1 MLKFFTSDLRRN
13 LTKILCLTVG
23 LAVGFLLV
31 AKIYFQETVDTFF
44 PDIDRM
50 YLFTQSAVNQGE
62 YQEWSQMPGGTA
74 TELQRHFPQIEVAT
88 RSTYLSGSTSL
99 RLPDGRMLD
108 VDAIVLADTCHFDVL
123 ATPIIEGNPHDVLA
137 TANSIMIPRSLAEK
151 IGGDVVGLEVTNI
164 AWSPDLKIIIGGV
177 YEDYPLN
184 STIDNAAYISM
195 PSISNFMHES
205 SWQNM
210 LGNDRYRAF
219 ALLAPNT
226 DLDNLHEG
234 ILKHLKTILP
244 DDTFRISDYK
254 VWLRPLKGRYSSQ
267 DGIKMMTLMLSLLAL
282 VMLMCAGLNY
292 LLIVIGQLSARG
304 KEMAIRKCYGTSRGR
319 LFARVMG
326 ESLFFLVISLG
337 LAILLAFSFSDLCK
351 ELLGYTPQQLFS
363 TGAVWAVELAV
374 CLALFVIT
382 GVIPAI
388 IYCCTPVSH
397 AFHPSTRGRKGWKLA
412 LLALQ
417 FFATGLVMCLLVIV
431 GRQYYLLGHSDLG
444 YEYENIGIFMRNDLT
459 DNQASTII
467 KELKRLSCVEGV
479 ATTEVSDLSSGASGN
494 MMWTEGQYDNQVN
507 VADMYGM
514 NPELVDV
521 LGLRIIQGRNFNLD
535 ADSTINEVIVE
546 KRMIPLLQEVFG
558 VKGDDIVGENFYI
571 TGHYVEGVG
580 NPLMTIVGVIDD
592 IHRGGFEYSTSDRR
606 PGVLFP
612 TGGIGATIYVRF
624 NKLTPENLRE
634 AQKVIDGIKG
644 NSEVYIM
651 PYKARIEMKRDPVR
665 RYGTSVM
672 VVGIAI
678 ILIALIG
685 LIGYV
690 ADEVNRRAKEI
701 AIRKVNGTPAAAIVH
716 LFCIDILRVALPS
729 LIAGGA
735 VAMVIG
741 RKWLEQFMQR
751 VGLSPLSMILCLL
764 VLTAIITGV
773 VIINSLRVAR
783 SNPVN
788 HLRSE

>member
-1 MLKFFTSDLRRN
+1 MFKFFTSDLRRN

-31 AKIYFQETVDTFF
+31 AKIYFQQTYDTFF

-50 YLFTQSAVNQGE
+50 YVLTQGAVNQGE
-62 YQEWSQMPGGTA
+62 YQEWSQLPGGTA
-74 TELQRHFPQIEVAT
+74 PELQRHFPQIEAAT
-88 RSTYLSGSTSL
+88 RSTYISGSTSL
-99 RLPDGRMLD
+99 RLPDGRMLE
-108 VDAIVLADTCHFDVL
+108 VDAIVLTDTCHFDVL
-123 ATPIIEGNPHDVLA
+123 PTPIIEGNPHEVLA
-137 TANSIMIPRSLAEK
+137 TANTIMIPRSLAEK
-151 IGGDVVGLEVTNI
+151 IGGDVVGLEATNI
-164 AWSPDLKIIIGGV
+164 AWSPDLKIMIGGV

-184 STIDNAAYISM
+184 STIDNAAYMSM

-210 LGNDRYRAF
+210 LGNDRY
-219 ALLAPNT
+219 LAYARLARGTNLD
-226 DLDNLHEG
+226 DLHAG

-244 DDTFRISDYK
+244 EETFRISDYK

-267 DGIKMMTLMLSLLAL
+267 DGVKMMTLMLSLLAL

-304 KEMAIRKCYGTSRGR
+304 KEMAIRKCYGTGRGR

-326 ESLFFLVISLG
+326 ESLFFLAISLG

-363 TGAVWAVELAV
+363 TGAVWVVELSV
-374 CLALFVIT
+374 CLALLVIT

-388 IYCCTPVSH
+388 IYSRTPVSH

-417 FFATGLVMCLLVIV
+417 FFATGLVMCLLVLI

-479 ATTEVSDLSSGASGN
+479 ATMEYSDISEAASGN
-494 MMWTEGQYDNQVN
+494 MIWTEGQYDNQVN

-514 NPELVDV
+514 NPELADV

-535 ADSTINEVIVE
+535 ADSTINEIIVE
-546 KRMIPLLQEVFG
+546 KRMINVLQDAFG
-558 VKGDDIVGENFYI
+558 VTGDDIVGQTFYI
-571 TGHYVEGVG
+571 TGHFINNVGV
-580 NPLMTIVGVIDD
+580 PFMTIVGVIDD

-606 PGVLFP
+606 AGVIFP
-612 TGGIGATIYVRF
+612 TAKIGSVIYVRF
-624 NKLTPENLRE
+624 NKLTPGNLRE
-634 AQKVIDGIKG
+634 AQRVIDGIKG
-644 NSEVYIM
+644 NSEIYIM
-651 PYKARIEMKRDPVR
+651 PYKTRIEMKRDPIR
-665 RYGTSVM
+665 RYGKSVM

-701 AIRKVNGTPAAAIVH
+701 AIRKVNGTPASSIVR
-716 LFCIDILRVALPS
+716 LFCLDILRVALPS

-741 RKWLEQFMQR
+741 RKWLEQFTQR
-751 VGLSPLSMILCLL
+751 VGLSPMSMVVCLF
-764 VLTAIITGV
+764 VLTAIITAV
-773 VIINSLRVAR
+773 VVLNSLHVAR
-783 SNPVN
+783 SNPVE